1 MNLRFGCVFIWKLPK
16 HTLNPTRLIF
26 FQHFSYFCKEPTK
39 MAKKKLSVGAQSF
52 VQIGRDNMIYVDKT
66 EKIHEV
72 MQLGVHNFIVRPR
85 RFGKS
90 LFLDTVAA
98 IYEGKKEAFEG
109 TWAYDHVDWEAEK
122 RPVLRIDFTLIDY
135 DNNSL
140 AEGLTSYLRSIALML
155 NIDVSKSNSPKDL
168 FRDLIHTLARE
179 KPIVI
184 LIDEYEMPLTD
195 YIGEDQKRLEDNIM
209 TLKKFYGTMKGA
221 GQYIHRS
228 YITGVSKIGKIGVFS
243 DLNMLNDLSLDPRF
257 TTLFGYTETELRHYY
272 ADYISEAA
280 QNYQRTENEILAEI
294 KAHYNGYSWDGIE
307 ENKVYNPFSI
317 VNFFQS
323 FQFRNYWFETGT
335 PTLLVRGARQQ
346 YISLKDLENLST
358 NADLLQSA
366 NLKDFYGVGLLFQ
379 TGYLTIKKIE
389 VKGWEREY
397 TLGLPNREVQASFAK
412 HLLAEYVEKPVDY
425 TDFTLSHRLRSHLE
439 NEELK
444 AAFQV
449 FAPVIASTGYDVTK
463 HTEGYFHTIMHVLM
477 YSTGLT
483 TFSELQNAEG
493 RLDTICLGYK
503 SIYIFEF
510 KLNGSA
516 AGALQQIKAKNYA
529 IPFLNENKTLYLV
542 GVNFLAAEKK
552 IDEIL
557 VEQWNGREFVRLE
570 GDFTPLEEGEST

>member
-1 MNLRFGCVFIWKLPK
+1 
-16 HTLNPTRLIF
+16 
-26 FQHFSYFCKEPTK
+26 
-39 MAKKKLSVGAQSF
+39 MAKKKLSIGAQSF
-52 VQIGRDNMIYVDKT
+52 VQIDRDNMIYVDKT

-122 RPVLRIDFTLIDY
+122 RPVLRIDFTQIEYHECPLEQGLKEYLLEIV
-135 DNNSL
+135 NRH
-140 AEGLTSYLRSIALML
+140 GLTP
-155 NIDVSKSNSPKDL
+155 VSTTSKGL
-168 FRDLIHTLARE
+168 FRELIHTLARE
-179 KPIVI
+179 KPIAI

-195 YIGEDQKRLEDNIM
+195 YIGEDQERLEDNIH

-257 TTLFGYTETELRHYY
+257 TTLFGFTETELRHYY

-449 FAPVIASTGYDVTK
+449 FVPVIASTGYDVIK